1 MLITKARHMP
11 RVAGVA
17 RYTPT
22 EEGELYFDTPPTKE
36 RLGRCLALR
45 ARGCSTLRP
54 YKRLGNSGLMGD
66 ADCVEE
72 GRGKGKMQ
80 IITVQHGE

>member
-22 EEGELYFDTPPTKE
+22 EEGESYFDTPT
-36 RLGRCLALR
+36 
-45 ARGCSTLRP
+45 
-54 YKRLGNSGLMGD
+54 YKRE
-66 ADCVEE
+66 V
-72 GRGKGKMQ
+72 GKMPRPA
-80 IITVQHGE
+80 GERA

>member
-22 EEGELYFDTPPTKE
+22 EEGESYFDTLPIKE

-45 ARGCSTLRP
+45 ARGCSTLHL

-72 GRGKGKMQ
+72 RGKEG
-80 IITVQHGE
+80 